1 INPANKVRIAY
12 NTTATKSRQWNK
24 STTQKSAA
32 ISLLAG
38 QKYYVEALMKEGTGN
53 DNLAVGWA
61 KPGQSISAPS
71 EVIPGTYLSVNNSM
85 DAQPPTAPSSLSSSS
100 ITNSSFT
107 LSWTASTDN
116 VGVTGY
122 DVYQDGIKINPS
134 NITSTS
140 YNVSGLTAGTTYN
153 YFVKA
158 KDSVGNQST
167 PSTSL
172 NITTNS
178 PDSQPPT
185 APSNLA
191 AANIVTTSFTFSWS

>member
-1 INPANKVRIAY
+1 MCIRDI
-12 NTTATKSRQWNK
+12 
-24 STTQKSAA
+24 
-32 ISLLAG
+32 
-38 QKYYVEALMKEGTGN
+38 YYVEALMKEGTGN

-61 KPGQSISAPS
+61 RPGQSIAVPS
-71 EVIPGTYLSVNNSM
+71 EVIPGTYLSVSNSM
-85 DAQPPTAPSSLSSSS
+85 DAQPPTAPSNLSSSS

-140 YNVSGLTAGTTYN
+140 YNVTGLIAGTTYS
-153 YFVKA
+153 YVVKA
-158 KDSVGNQST
+158 KDAAGNQST

-172 NITTNS
+172 NVTTNS
-178 PDSQPPT
+178 QDSQPPT

-191 AANIVTTSFTFSWS
+191 ATNIVTTSFTFSWSASTDNVGVTGYDVYKNGVKMNSAA